1 MGVKMVRRGRMS
13 MERDACGLL
22 RIYDAAS
29 NQDCGEKTT
38 VVKLQIRQCKK
49 KEGNCGCRNFGK

>member
-1 MGVKMVRRGRMS
+1 MVRRGRMS